1 MLFRVKFFCTLR
13 PLKLTM
19 TSLLYNIIRTGTGG
33 NKAQWEDQLI
43 MRINRVTL
51 LGTINMLVGIL
62 FFSVFDYPQFLPEC
76 IGSIVIFLV
85 VLLFNKLGYYIVA
98 VYTFYIA
105 GYIFLTIFSLRMG
118 QNSYMI
124 LFLFPVIISMVQFLG
139 RSETMKHL
147 IFLSAFC
154 LFSIST
160 VSIGYHFGW
169 LSPHL
174 SQGDYSLLS
183 TLNIILSFTSTILFT
198 LLVVRDFL
206 QQEKVI
212 NEMLKD
218 KDVLLAEVFH
228 RVKNNLNVVTSILN
242 LQKNSSSSKE
252 VQDAL
257 EECRNRVYSMALV
270 HENLFNRDKIGLDFK
285 EYIDRLVRDIEYSFG
300 VNGETT
306 LELDTENVIVDLDK
320 AVPCGMI
327 LNELI
332 TNAHK
337 HARVEGKPL
346 VISIRL
352 KKIDDKIQ
360 LVVKD
365 IGPGTET
372 TIEPSESLG
381 LTLIDSLVD
390 QLNGNFTFHNNDGL
404 VFQLTF

>member
-1 MLFRVKFFCTLR
+1 MA
-13 PLKLTM
+13 
-19 TSLLYNIIRTGTGG
+19 SLLYNLIRTGTGG
-33 NKAQWEDQLI
+33 NKAPWEDQLI
-43 MRINRVTL
+43 MRINRITL
-51 LGTINMLVGIL
+51 LGALNMLIGIV
-62 FFSVFDYPQFLPEC
+62 FFSAFNYPQYLPEC
-76 IGSIVIFLV
+76 IGSIAIFSI
-85 VLLFNKLGYYIVA
+85 VLLLNKIGKYMGA
-98 VYTFYIA
+98 VYMFYIG
-105 GYIFLTIFSLRMG
+105 GYIFLMVFSLRLG
-118 QNSYMI
+118 QQSYMI
-124 LFLFPVIISMVQFLG
+124 LFFFPVIISMVQFLG

-147 IFLSAFC
+147 IILSALC
-154 LFSIST
+154 VLSISG

-169 LSPHL
+169 LAPHL
-174 SQGDYSLLS
+174 AQSDYSLLS
-183 TLNIILSFTSTILFT
+183 VFNIILSFITTILFT

-206 QQEKVI
+206 QQEAMI
-212 NEMLKD
+212 NEMLND

-337 HARVEGKPL
+337 YARIEGKTL
-346 VISIRL
+346 HISITL
-352 KKIDDKIQ
+352 KRKEDKVELI
-360 LVVKD
+360 VKD
-365 IGPGTET
+365 NGPGIPLKNLKDMQTLGF
-372 TIEPSESLG
+372 ILIESL
-381 LTLIDSLVD
+381 SE
-390 QLNGNFTFHNNDGL
+390 QLGGKCLKTNDHGFVYQI
-404 VFQLTF
+404 VF